1 MKILVVRFSSIG
13 DIVLTSSVVRCLKK
27 QLPNSKIHFLTK
39 NQFTTLYE
47 SNPNA
52 DKIFGLADN
61 WDSLIAELKAENYDC
76 IIDLHNNLRTKRLKT
91 TIGKPSYSFP
101 KRNIKKYLLTQFKWN
116 LLAENEHV
124 VDRYFKPAEKLGVK
138 NDHLPNDFFIN
149 EKNEIDLSATN
160 LTPKNYLAI
169 AIGAQFATKKL
180 PFDKLLTICDEV
192 PFPIVLL
199 GDKKDAVI
207 ADELILKSSNKM
219 LVSCCGKLNL
229 QQSASI
235 LKQAK
240 VVLAHDTGL
249 MHIAAC
255 FTAPIITVWGNTT
268 PVLGMSAYTPTRKD
282 QAINFEVQELSCRPC
297 SKIGYAKCPKT
308 HFNCMNQQNFEKII
322 EVLLE
327 KMNE

>member
-13 DIVLTSSVVRCLKK
+13 DIVLTSSVVRCLKT

-39 NQFTTLYE
+39 EQFITLYE
-47 SNPNA
+47 ANPNV
-52 DKIFGLADN
+52 DKIFGLKDN
-61 WDSLIAELKAENYDC
+61 WESLISDLKAENYDY
-76 IIDLHNNLRTKRLKT
+76 IIDLHNNLRTKRLK
-91 TIGKPSYSFP
+91 IALGKPSYSFP
-101 KRNIKKYLLTQFKWN
+101 KRNVKKYLLTQFKWN
-116 LLAENEHV
+116 LLSENEHV

-138 NDHLPNDFFIN
+138 NDHLPNDFFIA
-149 EKNEIDLSATN
+149 EKNEMDLSTTS
-160 LTPKNYLAI
+160 LVSKNYLAI

-199 GDKKDAVI
+199 GDKKDATV
-207 ADELILKSSNKM
+207 ADELILKSLNKT
-219 LVSCCGKLNL
+219 LISYCGKLNL

-240 VVLAHDTGL
+240 VVLTHDTGL

-255 FTAPIITVWGNTT
+255 FTTPIITVWGNTT
-268 PVLGMSAYTPTRKD
+268 PVLGMSAYIPTRKE

-308 HFNCMNQQNFEKII
+308 HFNCMNHQNFEKIV
-322 EVLLE
+322 EVISE
-327 KMNE
+327 KMTE